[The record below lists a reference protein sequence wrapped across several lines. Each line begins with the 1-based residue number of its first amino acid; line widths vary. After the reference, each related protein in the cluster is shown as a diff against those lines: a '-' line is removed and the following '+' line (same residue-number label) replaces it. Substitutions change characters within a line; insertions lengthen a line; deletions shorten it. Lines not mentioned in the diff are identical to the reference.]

1 MELESHPLTIY
12 SDAAILVINKPAGLR
27 TLPDGYDP
35 AIEHV
40 ASVLADQYGQ
50 LWIVHRLDKE
60 TSGILVL
67 ARTAEAH
74 RALNSQFDQHLV
86 KKTYHAIVDGCPAWH
101 SKIIQ
106 TPLRVNGDR
115 HHRTVVDLHE
125 GKASV
130 TQCRVLETFSAHA
143 LLEIQP
149 KTGRTHQIRAHLAS
163 IGFPILQDQL
173 YNKAKSTSEMLPIQ
187 RLALHAFALEFTHPL
202 YNTLMHF
209 TAPYPEDFQ
218 NCIEWLQKQH
228 TLTKSKKAKASE
240 E

>member
-1 MELESHPLTIY
+1 MEIEAHPQIIY
-12 SDAAILVINKPAGLR
+12 GDAAILVINKPAGLR

-35 AIEHV
+35 RIEHV
-40 ASVLADQYGQ
+40 ASILAENYGQ

-74 RALNSQFDQHLV
+74 RVLNTQFDQHLV
-86 KKTYHAIVDGCPAWH
+86 TKTYRAIVYGCPAWNA
-101 SKIIQ
+101 KIIQ
-106 TPLRVNGDR
+106 SPLRVNGDR
-115 HHRTVVDLHE
+115 HHRTVVDLNG

-130 TQCRVLETFSAHA
+130 TQCRVLESFSAHA

-173 YNKAKSTSEMLPIQ
+173 YSKTKTLPEIVPIQ
-187 RLALHAFALEFTHPL
+187 RLALHAVALEFFHPF
-202 YNTLMHF
+202 YNTQMHF

-218 NCIEWLQKQH
+218 HCLEQLRERH
-228 TLTKSKKAKASE
+228 SRKKLK
-240 E
+240 

>member
-1 MELESHPLTIY
+1 MATETHSLEIY
-12 SDAAILVINKPAGLR
+12 CDAAILVINKPAGLR

-35 AIEHV
+35 GIEHV

-74 RALNSQFDQHLV
+74 RALNSQFESHAV
-86 KKTYHAIVDGCPAWH
+86 KKTYHAIVEGCPAWRT
-101 SKIIQ
+101 KIIQ
-106 TPLRVNGDR
+106 SALRINGDR
-115 HHRTVVDLHE
+115 HHRTIVDPE
-125 GKASV
+125 RGKPSV
-130 TQCRVLETFSAHA
+130 TQCQVLETFSDNA

-163 IGFPILQDQL
+163 IGFPVLQDQL
-173 YNKAKSTSEMLPIQ
+173 YHKTKPPSESNFLH
-187 RLALHAFALEFTHPL
+187 RLALHAFSLEFTHPL

-209 TAPYPEDFQ
+209 TAPYPDDFQ
-218 NCIEWLQKQH
+218 SCLERLREQTLLRKQKTPH
-228 TLTKSKKAKASE
+228 SP
-240 E
+240 

>member
-1 MELESHPLTIY
+1 MDLDPHPLTIY
-12 SDAAILVINKPAGLR
+12 SDATILVINKPAGLR

-35 AIEHV
+35 GIEHV

-74 RALNSQFDQHLV
+74 RALNAQFDQHLV

-106 TPLRVNGDR
+106 SPLRVNGDR
-115 HHRTVVDLHE
+115 HHRTVVDLRG

-130 TQCRVLETFSAHA
+130 TQCRVLEAFSAHA

-163 IGFPILQDQL
+163 IGFPILQDSL
-173 YNKAKSTSEMLPIQ
+173 YNKTKTPSEMLPIQ
-187 RLALHAFALEFTHPL
+187 RLALHAFALEFTHPA

-209 TAPYPEDFQ
+209 TAPYPADFQ
-218 NCIEWLQKQH
+218 NCLEHLRQQ
-228 TLTKSKKAKASE
+228 LSLPKSKKNKSIE

>member
-1 MELESHPLTIY
+1 MEIEAPPQTIY
-12 SDAAILVINKPAGLR
+12 SDTAILVINKPAGLR

-35 AIEHV
+35 HIEHV
-40 ASVLADQYGQ
+40 ASVLAEQYGQ

-86 KKTYHAIVDGCPAWH
+86 KKTYRAIIEGCPTWH

-106 TPLRVNGDR
+106 SPLRVNGDR
-115 HHRTVVDLHE
+115 HHRTVVDLNG

-143 LLEIQP
+143 FLEIEP

-173 YNKAKSTSEMLPIQ
+173 YSKTKTSPEDLPIK
-187 RLALHAFALEFTHPL
+187 RLALHAFGLEFIHPL

-218 NCIEWLQKQH
+218 TCLEWLRGQLALK
-228 TLTKSKKAKASE
+228 KSKKDQTH
-240 E
+240 